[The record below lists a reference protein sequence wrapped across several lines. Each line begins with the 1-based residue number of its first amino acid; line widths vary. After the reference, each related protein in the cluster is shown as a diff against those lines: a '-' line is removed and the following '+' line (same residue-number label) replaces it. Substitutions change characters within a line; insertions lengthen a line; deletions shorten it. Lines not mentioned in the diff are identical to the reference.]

1 MNNKVGNTLQNTSPG
16 KKKHTIKTHAL
27 LTFSMAAQQERNPPR
42 LARCCRHRLQCS
54 PGPDHYR
61 GAGRFRPSARQQQS
75 NQACGG
81 LPPAPSHFQRDAKQG
96 HGGRSAGSRE
106 SGGRE
111 DSGMAAI
118 QEGTKNA
125 FRPPSFLIE
134 LEGIPIK
141 APSQQKRPK
150 TSS

>member
-118 QEGTKNA
+118 EEVTNI
-125 FRPPSFLIE
+125 PPPILPDRVRRHSYKGAISAEAAKDIE
-134 LEGIPIK
+134 LV
-141 APSQQKRPK
+141 
-150 TSS
+150 